1 VINIPDVIR
10 DVPHFDTF
18 CSVEQLHG
26 LVERLKADE
35 RFDVNEAGTST
46 GGVPIHHVRFGRGS
60 VKAMLVGFPH
70 CKEPICGMTVFSLLT
85 LLEQGHPALVGL
97 DVEWHVVPCVDPD
110 GALLNEGW
118 TQQPVTM
125 DGYLR
130 NFYVQVLGDQVDAS
144 FPVTHKKLVWDRPS
158 REAAILRRLLDRIRP
173 DFYYSL
179 HNAWIGG
186 AYYFL
191 NRDIDHEYHR
201 TIYAL
206 LDEVGMPVH
215 GRPMWREF
223 CAPYGP
229 GISEM
234 WTVRKLY
241 DYLET
246 STPTPE
252 AFIPYGTTS
261 CDYLAEI
268 KPDALCLVSEMG
280 YVRHRG
286 DESALETGQ
295 NLRRFALRV
304 DADSKYLASVL
315 IEEWEKVKD
324 DVDAGHPIHR
334 AVLAGAVIPAK
345 ERLCEGGRPMSLYPT
360 PKILFNADNDRTM
373 TEADAF
379 QICMVEGGFFFLC
392 QSYQLVRLLRASP
405 QTASVRRAVARLE
418 RAYDDVLTEIKRHV
432 DFDAFEVIDCDTL
445 TKVQLGSGLI
455 VLGSLLGKA

>member
-1 VINIPDVIR
+1 MIDVSDVVR

-18 CSVEQLHG
+18 CSVERLHG
-26 LVERLKADE
+26 LVERLRADE
-35 RFDVNEAGTST
+35 RFDITEAGTSA

-85 LLEQGHPALVGL
+85 LLKQGHPALAGA

-125 DGYLR
+125 DNYMR

-158 REAAILRRLLDRIRP
+158 REAAILQRLLDRIRP

-191 NRDIDHEYHR
+191 NRDIDHDYHR
-201 TIYAL
+201 DIYAL
-206 LDEVGMPVH
+206 LDGTGMPVNR
-215 GRPMWREF
+215 RPMWREF

-246 STPTPE
+246 STPAPE
-252 AFIPYGTTS
+252 EFISYGTTS

-268 KPDALCLVSEMG
+268 KPDALCMVSEMG
-280 YVRHRG
+280 YVRHPG
-286 DESALETGQ
+286 DESERETGQ
-295 NLRRFALRV
+295 NLRRFALRL
-304 DADSKYLASVL
+304 DADGKYLASVL
-315 IEEWEKVKD
+315 LEEWEKVRD
-324 DVDAGHPIHR
+324 DVDTGNPIYR
-334 AVLAGAVIPAK
+334 AVLAGAVLPAR
-345 ERLCEGGRPMSLYPT
+345 ERLCEGGRPMSL
-360 PKILFNADNDRTM
+360 
-373 TEADAF
+373 
-379 QICMVEGGFFFLC
+379 
-392 QSYQLVRLLRASP
+392 
-405 QTASVRRAVARLE
+405 
-418 RAYDDVLTEIKRHV
+418 
-432 DFDAFEVIDCDTL
+432 
-445 TKVQLGSGLI
+445 
-455 VLGSLLGKA
+455 